1 MKYDMSGLTFT
12 NDEIE
17 RIRLSVKEGHLSWSH
32 DRLKGIKRRIK
43 IKNLAKQFS
52 CCCYCSRE
60 LKGEF
65 AMVIDIEHI
74 IPKSK
79 LPKHM
84 FSPKN
89 LSVSCKRCNMEVK
102 KACLEFLTQPLNTL
116 PKRVFKSRFYRFI
129 HPNLDNYDA
138 HLKMHT
144 ERLGRKK
151 RLLKYRIINGS
162 SKGTFTYEY
171 FKLKNLELSTFDEAQ
186 GATERVEI
194 SEPSIADAFDV
205 LENSYLE

>member
-1 MKYDMSGLTFT
+1 MASLRFT
-12 NDEIE
+12 DDEITKMRE
-17 RIRLSVKEGHLSWSH
+17 SIDAGHLSWS
-32 DRLKGIKRRIK
+32 DNRLKEIKRRLK
-43 IKNLAKQFS
+43 LKNLAKQLN

-60 LKGEF
+60 MTGEF
-65 AMVIDIEHI
+65 SMVIDIEHI
-74 IPKSK
+74 IPKSA
-79 LPKHM
+79 LIRLM
-84 FSPKN
+84 FSSKN

-102 KACLEFLTQPLNTL
+102 KACLKFLTQPLDTL
-116 PKRVFKSRFYRFI
+116 PKRLFRSRFYRFI

-194 SEPSIADAFDV
+194 SEPSIADAFDM